1 MQTKVN
7 VAEATTANRT
17 KYRWVV
23 LLITILMYT
32 VSFAD
37 RVNMGVVLPV
47 VRNEFGLTNMQAGEL
62 ASVYFVGFLITMLPF
77 GFLMGRLGTR
87 SVIGFAIMGFSAFTY
102 LIGTARSAAAILW
115 YRIGMGAAEAPIAPG
130 GVTVIKNWH
139 PKREQA
145 TASGLYMGASTL
157 GQLVVPPL
165 AVWIMMHYGWRYVF
179 YWFAIPGFI
188 LGIIWWIFTRNKPEQ
203 SPYCNA
209 AEQEYIRSEHY
220 QQELAS
226 HEVLAEKDNA
236 FVKLVDKL
244 VTRKPVKLVEKT
256 TEIFLSKNIWGLA
269 LGFCFINF
277 ITTGMIF
284 WTPAFLV
291 DGKGMSFVYMG
302 WVAAA
307 QPLGGCFGCVVGG
320 LISDKLLKNRRKAN
334 LLFAPLTMLVMM
346 FLLIYVPNDPVI
358 LSLVLFLTGFFL
370 YSAFSC
376 YYSYTM
382 LITTEKTYPLA
393 AALTAFIGNVSG
405 LISPTFAG
413 YLVDVYKSYDP
424 VFIFFGVSAL
434 ISFLCISLITEPSG
448 VKTQA

>member
-1 MQTKVN
+1 M
-7 VAEATTANRT
+7 TANRT

-62 ASVYFVGFLITMLPF
+62 ASVYFIGFLITMLPF
-77 GFLMGRLGTR
+77 GFLMGKFGTR
-87 SVIGFAIMGFSAFTY
+87 GVIGFAIMGFSAFTY
-102 LIGTARSAAAILW
+102 LIGTARSAFAILCF
-115 YRIGMGAAEAPIAPG
+115 RIGMGAAEAPIAPG

-139 PKREQA
+139 PKHEQA

-165 AVWIMMHYGWRYVF
+165 AVWIMMNYGWRHVF

-188 LGIIWWIFTRNKPEQ
+188 LGVVWWIFTRSKPEQ

-209 AEQEYIRSEHY
+209 AEQEYIKDEHG
-220 QQELAS
+220 QDEAAAVEHLL
-226 HEVLAEKDNA
+226 ERDNT
-236 FVKLVDKL
+236 FVRLVDKL

-256 TEIFLSKNIWGLA
+256 AEVFFSKNIWGLA

-277 ITTGMIF
+277 LSTGMIF

-291 DGKGMSFVYMG
+291 EGKGMSFAYMG

-307 QPLGGCFGCVVGG
+307 QPLGGCFGCVIGG

-334 LLFAPLTMLVMM
+334 LLFTPMTMIVMM
-346 FLLIYVPNDPVI
+346 LLLIYVPNDPI
-358 LSLVLFLTGFFL
+358 MLSIVLFLTGFFL

-382 LITTEKTYPLA
+382 LITTAKTYPLA
-393 AALTAFIGNVSG
+393 AALTAFVGNISG

-413 YLVDVYKSYDP
+413 YLVDVYKNYDP
-424 VFIFFGVSAL
+424 VFIFFAAAAL
-434 ISFLCISLITEPSG
+434 ISFLCIAVITEPSE
-448 VKTQA
+448 VKAPA